1 VHRGRSFRAL
11 SILLLLAALASACSN
26 DADPKRQVA
35 AEQDADRGASTSSDA
50 PGDDDGGASGSSRD
64 ASSDTLGH
72 PSKAAEDGGPLKID
86 PPSGTKKL
94 IGVTDKE
101 ITVAY
106 YWKGDRT
113 RASPYLR
120 GTGVDALLDEAEAFR
135 AWIEYINEHA
145 DGGGDIMGFPFDL
158 HGRKLRGVVIE
169 AGNSAEDNVASVT
182 DIKAAKPFAA
192 VAAHGSVSTY
202 ACPLLADAGIFNLW
216 TYDLDYD
223 LAGRSKGWCL
233 PGGATFDAQ
242 SEVMKRYLTGRVAD
256 TKTSSGAKRVFGVLY
271 AEYPGLTKSAQT
283 FAKELKA
290 AGLNVPVVR
299 SISAELSEAQQQSM
313 AIAPAFRAAGVN
325 TMIIPDAGAPISFTA
340 AAQAIGWN
348 PDYVVW
354 PCSGQDAPAM
364 VRLYTGSQ
372 WDGATGLTCYAQDF
386 MIDLRHGGANRTSE
400 WFKKYTSTGRSEAP
414 SQAPFVYAGL
424 LPLVAGIT
432 GAGRDLTPERFSD
445 ALERFPGYRYAAA
458 SGKTSR
464 TNHMHVAVG
473 EHAHPLVDDFT
484 VLRWESSA
492 PAQGGGNGA
501 YEFPESGRRYTTS
514 HHF

>member
-1 VHRGRSFRAL
+1 VSDTSEGGTSEAAGAGARSDRSSVTL
-11 SILLLLAALASACSN
+11 GQAA
-26 DADPKRQVA
+26 
-35 AEQDADRGASTSSDA
+35 
-50 PGDDDGGASGSSRD
+50 DDDA
-64 ASSDTLGH
+64 
-72 PSKAAEDGGPLKID
+72 DGGPLKID
-86 PPSGTKKL
+86 PPSASKKL

-120 GTGVDALLDEAEAFR
+120 GTGLDALLDESEAFR
-135 AWIEYINEHA
+135 AWIDYINEHA

-216 TYDLDYD
+216 TYDLDFD
-223 LAGRSKGWCL
+223 LAGRSKGWCM
-233 PGGATFDAQ
+233 PGGATFDDQA
-242 SEVMKRYLTGRVAD
+242 EVMTRYLTGRVAD
-256 TKTSSGAKRVFGVLY
+256 TKTSTGAKRVFGVLY
-271 AEYPGLTKSAQT
+271 AEYPGLTKSAPA
-283 FAKELKA
+283 FAKQLKA

-299 SISAELSEAQQQSM
+299 SISAELSEAQQQAM

-340 AAQAIGWN
+340 AAQAIGWD

-372 WDGATGLTCYAQDF
+372 WDGATGLTCYAPDF
-386 MIDLRHGGANRTSE
+386 MIDLRHGGSNRSSE
-400 WFKKYTSTGRSEAP
+400 WHKKYASTGRSEAP
-414 SQAPFVYAGL
+414 STTPFIYAGL

-432 GAGRDLTPERFSD
+432 GAGRDLTPERFSE
-445 ALERFPGYRYAAA
+445 ALDRFAGYRYAAA
-458 SGKTSR
+458 TGRTSR
-464 TNHMHVAVG
+464 TNHMHIALAG
-473 EHAHPLVDDFT
+473 EAHPLVADFT
-484 VLRWESSA
+484 VLTWESSE
-492 PAQGGGNGA
+492 PA
-501 YEFPESGRRYTTS
+501 
-514 HHF
+514 